1 MNPLTGPAKPYA
13 MHTHWLPHHCP
24 PSGSALCPS
33 RSFFALLPQML
44 LLSHPPAGG
53 IQALPGAPACPE
65 HIHSCPV
72 SSSPGAEATLVCPT
86 AAASAPPGARGSVRA
101 RQTSVFSSET
111 EGSQDFRVPTAA
123 KNTTQI
129 FLWLPWDQH
138 FPVFSAAAAA
148 KSLQS
153 CLTLQPRRRQPTRLP
168 RPGDSPGKNTG
179 VGCRF
184 LLQSVF
190 STSPL
195 LLPRGFSKKESASNA
210 DVGDSDLIPGS
221 GRSPGGG
228 NGNPL

>member
-1 MNPLTGPAKPYA
+1 MLSENKRES
-13 MHTHWLPHHCP
+13 PHGACK
-24 PSGSALCPS
+24 AV
-33 RSFFALLPQML
+33 RNA
-44 LLSHPPAGG
+44 HP
-53 IQALPGAPACPE
+53 
-65 HIHSCPV
+65 
-72 SSSPGAEATLVCPT
+72 
-86 AAASAPPGARGSVRA
+86 RGSVRA